1 MARIHST
8 QKDFMS
14 SLVTRVLSYPS
25 LQRERG
31 CFMRSDQLA
40 KLKKNCKS
48 AIWNFQWF
56 EAICPINGFFFTF
69 DKRKCELPYY
79 ILGRG
84 KKAWDRA
91 LSLLS
96 PCRRLVV
103 RWLFIDNH
111 TNIDRDSGWRVDWF
125 NLLSSERNA
134 SGGGLIIITVCNCL
148 NSCLG
153 FCKGGASAQTLD
165 STKTREAYIYSYYLG
180 LDDQELWWTGKG
192 SAKYIFR

>member
-14 SLVTRVLSYPS
+14 NLVTRVLSYPS

-40 KLKKNCKS
+40 KLKKNCES

-79 ILGRG
+79 IRAGG

-96 PCRRLVV
+96 PYHRLVI
-103 RWLFIDNH
+103 RWLLHSH
-111 TNIDRDSGWRVDWF
+111 TNNDRESGW
-125 NLLSSERNA
+125 
-134 SGGGLIIITVCNCL
+134 
-148 NSCLG
+148 
-153 FCKGGASAQTLD
+153 
-165 STKTREAYIYSYYLG
+165 G
-180 LDDQELWWTGKG
+180 LDCKTVGFFFSKSVKKSVKHGVRVLGARRARASHLLFDC
-192 SAKYIFR
+192 